1 MSFNSIAFAIF
12 LPIVFLIY
20 WFVVNR
26 NLKAQNIFLLIASYF
41 FYSWWDWRFLS
52 LLISISILNY
62 CIGIRIYKSEIGKG
76 GKFWL
81 IIGLISNIGVLCIF
95 KYYNFFIDSF
105 IDLVS
110 LIGYNLSKSTTQ
122 IILPLGIS
130 FYVFL
135 SLSYIIDIYRKNFI
149 PNRSIVE
156 VLLTLGFFPI
166 ILAGPIQRPSS
177 LLPQISKTREFNYN
191 YAVSGIRLI
200 LFGLFKKMVIADNA
214 AILVNNIYNNP
225 SSFVGFPMVVA
236 TIFFAFQIYC
246 DFSGYSDIAVGIARI
261 FGFELMNNFDKP
273 YFSSSLTEF
282 WKRWHISLTTWFR
295 DYLFLPTAFAI
306 TWTIKSEKILL
317 LKADTFIYIL
327 ASVITWLLIGLWHGA
342 NYTFLIWGGIQGLV
356 ITLEHIFKKIKL
368 KTSFLLVRKLKTIFA
383 IIFSFLIVCFG
394 WIFFRANT
402 VSDAIFIIEKM
413 FSDIKD
419 YSDLL
424 ILSTKFRGLG
434 MSSLNFIMT
443 ILFILFMLSKE
454 YLEIRGVLEK
464 VFNQK
469 RIVRWIF
476 DYSLLFFIIFWGTE
490 NPAANFIYFQF

>member
-1 MSFNSIAFAIF
+1 MSFNSIAFAVF

-52 LLISISILNY
+52 LLISISIFNY
-62 CIGIRIYKSEIGKG
+62 CIGIRIYKSELGKR

-81 IIGLISNIGVLCIF
+81 TIGLIINIGVLCIF

-135 SLSYIIDIYRKNFI
+135 SLSYIIDIYRKNLI

-191 YAVSGIRLI
+191 YAVGGIRLI

-214 AILVNNIYNNP
+214 ALIVNNIYNNP
-225 SSFVGFPMVVA
+225 SSFIGFPMVVA

-261 FGFELMNNFDKP
+261 FGFELINNFDKP

-317 LKADTFIYIL
+317 LKADILIYIL
-327 ASVITWLLIGLWHGA
+327 ASAITWLLIGLWHGA

-368 KTSFLLVRKLKTIFA
+368 KTSFLLVRKVKTIFA
-383 IIFSFLIVCFG
+383 IISSFLIVCFG

-419 YSDLL
+419 YSNLL

-434 MSSLNFIMT
+434 VSSLNFIMT

-454 YLEIRGVLEK
+454 FLEMRGVLEK
-464 VFNQK
+464 VFTQK

-490 NPAANFIYFQF
+490 NSAAIFIYFQF

>member
-1 MSFNSIAFAIF
+1 
-12 LPIVFLIY
+12 
-20 WFVVNR
+20 
-26 NLKAQNIFLLIASYF
+26 
-41 FYSWWDWRFLS
+41 
-52 LLISISILNY
+52 
-62 CIGIRIYKSEIGKG
+62 
-76 GKFWL
+76 
-81 IIGLISNIGVLCIF
+81 
-95 KYYNFFIDSF
+95 
-105 IDLVS
+105 
-110 LIGYNLSKSTTQ
+110 
-122 IILPLGIS
+122 
-130 FYVFL
+130 
-135 SLSYIIDIYRKNFI
+135 
-149 PNRSIVE
+149 
-156 VLLTLGFFPI
+156 
-166 ILAGPIQRPSS
+166 
-177 LLPQISKTREFNYN
+177 
-191 YAVSGIRLI
+191 
-200 LFGLFKKMVIADNA
+200 MVIADNA